1 MVNRYAEIFKNNL
14 ILTKQKLEM
23 ELESIMNNTTIGVE
37 EKIKK
42 TEKVIKKIN
51 DTSNVYT
58 TFESYI
64 NTIKTKDNGN
74 T

>member
-23 ELESIMNNTTIGVE
+23 ELESIMSNTTVGIE
-37 EKIKK
+37 EKVKK
-42 TEKVIKKIN
+42 TEKIIKKIN